1 MCFHLFIIRE
11 CRSKNKYIYCF
22 DSSNEKFKFPKIIL
36 NHVNLNNFIIK
47 NINVKSSFYNIEK
60 AHVSKATF
68 YRLYLILYLKKAI
81 SI

>member
-11 CRSKNKYIYCF
+11 CRSKINIYIVL

-68 YRLYLILYLKKAI
+68 IDCIRYFI
-81 SI
+81 